1 MKKIKEDLK
10 KGRIIPY
17 SMKERISKMSIIS
30 NLIFTFN
37 ATSVKILENYY
48 ININK
53 QILKTIWKDKIPR
66 MIYMRQL
73 EKI

>member
-1 MKKIKEDLK
+1 MQTLMKKIKEDLK

-17 SMKERISKMSIIS
+17 SMKEWISKVSIPS

-37 ATSVKILENYY
+37 ATSVKILESYY

-53 QILKTIWKDKIPR
+53 QILKSIWKDKIPR
-66 MIYMRQL
+66 MIYMG
-73 EKI
+73 

>member
-1 MKKIKEDLK
+1 
-10 KGRIIPY
+10 
-17 SMKERISKMSIIS
+17 MSIIF